1 VQRFVEAFP
10 LVRFHLDV
18 VGGAARAAIEGN
30 SIVSRAALFSLWI
43 VLGSFNDAEM
53 ARLPACKCKG
63 RGDGQCAGASRG
75 NVWTSSELH

>member
-1 VQRFVEAFP
+1 MLWAADKLKK
-10 LVRFHLDV
+10 LVA
-18 VGGAARAAIEGN
+18 AARAAIEGN